1 MRKQL
6 SGIRKAFGIV
16 WDADRIYPF
25 LLLTRALTVSIAP
38 LYTSVCVS
46 RLISGLAGERRIDSV
61 ILTLSL
67 LLSGILLFRAL
78 EAWLDWQ
85 CSYRYMR
92 MQDIFIA
99 KNSMKAM
106 KMEYPAT
113 ESSEVA
119 DLYGN
124 VWMANMSPGAILEQF
139 FSVFGGVVQVLGCVG
154 IILHLG
160 FVLLGIVAVFITL
173 YCFLDY
179 RMGIR
184 RMKYELEAVPLNRNI
199 GYMRN
204 CMGDVSCAKDIRL
217 YYPQSF
223 FLKRLDLYQRQKI
236 EKEKSKEHY
245 CGCVLSC
252 QATLQLLQT
261 LVLYTVLI
269 YRFLQG
275 GIEIGYFSLTV
286 SSIGIFMGAV
296 KRISAA
302 WNQII
307 KNVVFLDYL
316 ERFHSLPERF
326 EKGNGQNEAV
336 HHNEAMLHS
345 GEMLSIEFKDVWF
358 RYPGA
363 EKYSLEAVNVTLN
376 KGEVITIV
384 GENGSGKTT
393 FVKLLLGLYRP
404 TRGEILLNGVNID
417 RYSDEEYR
425 AIFAP
430 VFQDYRLFAYTIK
443 ENLVFDREYHKE
455 EAKALLTELGLDK
468 KINSLPDGIEQYVG
482 RSYEKSGVDFSGGE
496 KQKIAIARALLKGSV
511 CVVLDEPTAALDPI
525 AEMELYRQINRL
537 AGEKSCVFIT
547 HRLAGVR
554 LSSRILYFENG
565 CIAEQG
571 SCQALL
577 EKEGKFYEFYQLQ
590 AQMYQSEG
598 NRGGTF

>member
-6 SGIRKAFGIV
+6 AGIGTAFGIV
-16 WDADRIYPF
+16 WDADKLYPY
-25 LLLTRALTVSIAP
+25 LLLTRSLAVSVAP
-38 LYTSVCVS
+38 LYSSVCLG
-46 RLISGLAGERRIDSV
+46 RLISALAGERRIDS
-61 ILTLSL
+61 IIFILSL
-67 LLSGILLFRAL
+67 LLSGILLLKAL
-78 EAWLDWQ
+78 EAWLAWE

-92 MQDIFIA
+92 MQDVFTA

-119 DLYGN
+119 DLYVN
-124 VWMANMSPGAILEQF
+124 AWKANMSPGAILEQT
-139 FSVFGGVVQVLGCVG
+139 FSVFGGAVQILGCVG
-154 IILHLG
+154 IILRLG
-160 FVLLGIVAVFITL
+160 SVLLGIVVVFITL

-184 RMKYELEAVPLNRNI
+184 RRKYELEVVPLTRTI
-199 GYMRN
+199 SYMRQ

-217 YYPQSF
+217 YYPKSF
-223 FLKRLDLYQRQKI
+223 FLSRLDLYQKQKMD
-236 EKEKSKEHY
+236 KEKSQEDY
-245 CGCVLSC
+245 CGRVLSL
-252 QATLQLLQT
+252 QAVLQMSQT
-261 LVLYTVLI
+261 FVLYSVLI

-296 KRISAA
+296 KKISAA

-326 EKGNGQNEAV
+326 DGDKGLNEAS
-336 HHNEAMLHS
+336 LH
-345 GEMLSIEFKDVWF
+345 GEMLYIEFKDVWF

-376 KGEVITIV
+376 KGEILTVV

-404 TRGEILLNGVNID
+404 TRGEILLNGTNID

-425 AIFAP
+425 KIFAP
-430 VFQDYRLFAYTIK
+430 VFQDYRLFAYTIR
-443 ENLVFDREYHKE
+443 ENLVFDGEYHKE
-455 EAKALLTELGLDK
+455 EAEALLAELGLDK
-468 KINSLPDGIEQYVG
+468 KLGSLPDGVEQYVG
-482 RSYEKSGVDFSGGE
+482 KGYEKSGVDFSGGE
-496 KQKIAIARALLKGSV
+496 RQKIAIARALLKDSV

-525 AEMELYRQINRL
+525 AEMELYRQINAL

-547 HRLAGVR
+547 HRLAGIR
-554 LSSRILYFENG
+554 FSSRILYFENG
-565 CIAEQG
+565 RIVEQG
-571 SCQALL
+571 SCQDLL
-577 EKEGKFYEFYQLQ
+577 EKKGKFYEFYQLQ
-590 AQMYQSEG
+590 AQMY
-598 NRGGTF
+598 